1 MKISRI
7 GGIIAAASIK
17 RTKPLLKVGSISV
30 IQRIVIS
37 YQQTGIFP
45 IVVVTGAEEYEVRYQ
60 LSGYGVIFIRNE
72 DSESAELFESVKLG
86 LEYLQGKCD
95 RVVFAPVN
103 VPMFTA
109 DTLRVLLSEEGGI
122 VTPSYKGCGGHPVV
136 IAEGV
141 IPDILAFE
149 GEGGLRSAMAA
160 MPEYRKV
167 VSVPDP
173 GVTITISDGEQLQ
186 ELLAEHNH
194 ALLHPRVQLSLER
207 ESSFFNPRI
216 KLLLYL
222 IHDTHSVRSACDRMA
237 LSYGKAWNMLNKL
250 EEETGFPIVERKH
263 GGKRGGSTT
272 LTQQGLKFL
281 RAWIQFEDRVFCFT
295 QAEFVSLFH
304 DSGLIS

>member
-7 GGIIAAASIK
+7 GGVIAAASIK
-17 RTKPLLKVGSISV
+17 RTKPLLQVGSISV

-37 YQQTGIFP
+37 YQQAGIFP
-45 IVVVTGAEEYEVRYQ
+45 VVVVTGAEEYEVRYQ

-72 DSESAELFESVKLG
+72 HAECPELFESVKLG
-86 LEYLQGKCD
+86 LEYLRGKCD

-109 DTLRVLLSEEGGI
+109 DTLRKLLCEKGDI
-122 VTPSYKGCGGHPVV
+122 LTPSYHGMGGHPVV
-136 IAEGV
+136 LGDSVLE
-141 IPDILAFE
+141 DILAYE
-149 GEGGLRSAMAA
+149 GQGGLRGAIAS
-160 MPEYRKV
+160 MPERRKAV
-167 VSVPDP
+167 PVSDP
-173 GVTITISDGEQLQ
+173 GISISVSDGEHLQ
-186 ELLAEHNH
+186 ERLLEHNH
-194 ALLHPRVQLSLER
+194 AMLHPRVQLSLER

-272 LTQQGLKFL
+272 LTERGLKFL
-281 RAWIQFEDRVFCFT
+281 LAWIQFEDRVFQFT
-295 QAEFVSLFH
+295 QTEFVTLFC
-304 DSGLIS
+304 DSGLIL